1 MALSISIPS
10 GQYDVNGAM
19 INATYW
25 KVISINASIYDQTF
39 SMHVSGYASAAAY
52 NANPQ
57 QAPLMSTV
65 VIFPDPVNVPSVTEW
80 PFLPSALQAA
90 FPNNPNA
97 VLLAAQA
104 YCLNYAMF
112 AGATAVA

>member
-10 GQYDVNGAM
+10 GQYDADGNM
-19 INATYW
+19 INAAYW
-25 KVISINASIYDQTF
+25 KVISINASIYDETF

-52 NANPQ
+52 DANPQ

-65 VIFPDPVNVPSVTEW
+65 VFYPDPINAPGVTVW
-80 PFLPSALQAA
+80 PFSPAALQAA

-104 YCLNYAMF
+104 YCINYPMF
-112 AGATAVA
+112 AGATIVA